1 MHGEPLGNINQILT
15 VVTSGKGDHGHCIQT
30 IKLSGR
36 RGDKGAAATGDLWAS
51 FWSIWITPENKN
63 WGPYLSLKSTWL
75 ADVWQVYLTPL
86 NLSVSHLIGWWW
98 GEEVRASQVALLVKK
113 TKQTNK
119 KTTCQCRRRKRHGFN
134 PWVKKIP
141 WRKAWQ
147 PTPVFLP
154 GESQGQGSLV
164 AAVYGVIQSWTR
176 LKWLSNS
183 SRF

>member
-30 IKLSGR
+30 ITLSGR

-98 GEEVRASQVALLVKK
+98 EEEEVRASQVALLVKK
-113 TKQTNK
+113 QNKQTK
-119 KTTCQCRRRKRHGFN
+119 KPPANVGDIRDMGSIPGSRRSPRGRHGN
-134 PWVKKIP
+134 PLQYSCLENSMDRGDWLMGYSP
-141 WRKAWQ
+141 WGCQ
-147 PTPVFLP
+147 
-154 GESQGQGSLV
+154 ESDTTE
-164 AAVYGVIQSWTR
+164 AT
-176 LKWLSNS
+176 
-183 SRF
+183 